1 MKHKSRKRTRKY
13 SRRQKKYKRNY
24 KGGQQKSKELVLKNN
39 EHEQCG
45 FFATFNKLMTYLV
58 DNPDIT
64 KITYNIHS
72 FKVGHAMAYIK
83 EGEELFSK
91 LFEPYNE
98 GKPIDEVID
107 GSYYQHYNLTTVFA
121 HQFYNENRGKLQPYH
136 DAYMKYIKI
145 KPEIQNMI
153 NNKKQILREN
163 YEQVIGIFIRSEALK
178 KEQPSGR
185 MPTREE
191 YDNAINSID
200 KTKSTKYFFCI
211 DNEDD
216 LNYFKNKYTPNYY
229 TDIRRTKNTTN
240 SEPHKKT
247 FGSLK
252 DLQDSFI
259 EVALLSECNILI
271 HCVSNMVTASLYMN
285 MNQKSICLP
294 N

>member
-1 MKHKSRKRTRKY
+1 MKHKSRRRKTRKY
-13 SRRQKKYKRNY
+13 SKRRKQ

-39 EHEQCG
+39 EQEQCG
-45 FFATFNKLMTYLV
+45 FFATFNKLLTYLV
-58 DNPDIT
+58 DNKDIT
-64 KITYNIHS
+64 KITYDIRS
-72 FKVGHAMAYIK
+72 FKEGHAMAYIK

-91 LFEPYNE
+91 IFEPYNE
-98 GKPIDEVID
+98 NKPIDEVID
-107 GSYYQHYNLTTVFA
+107 GSYYKHYNLTTVYA
-121 HQFYNENRGKLQPYH
+121 HQFYNENRGKLKPYH
-136 DAYMKYIKI
+136 DAYVKYIKI
-145 KPEIQNMI
+145 RPEIQEMI
-153 NNKKQILREN
+153 NKKKQELREN
-163 YEQVIGIFIRSEALK
+163 YEQLIGIFIRSDALK

-191 YDNAINSID
+191 YDTALSKID

-211 DNEDD
+211 DNQDD
-216 LNYFKNKYTPNYY
+216 LNYFKNKYLPNYY
-229 TDIRRTKNTTN
+229 TDIRRTANTVN

-259 EVALLSECNILI
+259 EVALLSECGTLV